1 MSTPRSIHSWLD
13 EYGESHTNAT
23 NEIIHWIC
31 VPVIFFC
38 VIGLL
43 FSIPSPGLP
52 LIGDHLLAKAAIML
66 TLVFYAMRSRLL
78 FVGMGIWCGLCYW
91 LAAGLQQSAPWPL
104 WVICL
109 VSFTLAWVG
118 QFIGHKIE
126 GKKPSFLKDLQFL
139 LIGPAWLMAKI
150 YRRLGIDY

>member
-1 MSTPRSIHSWLD
+1 MSTTRGIHSWLD

-66 TLVFYAMRSRLL
+66 TLVFYATRSRLL
-78 FVGMGIWCGLCYW
+78 FVGMGTWCVLCYW
-91 LAAGLQQSAPWPL
+91 LAVGL
-104 WVICL
+104 
-109 VSFTLAWVG
+109 
-118 QFIGHKIE
+118 
-126 GKKPSFLKDLQFL
+126 
-139 LIGPAWLMAKI
+139 
-150 YRRLGIDY
+150 